1 MFQLQQSP
9 YIARPKNVDTME
21 YKRIVAVTGLPGLF
35 EVVSTKSDGAI
46 VRSLEDKSTKFI
58 ASRVHNL
65 SHLESIE
72 IFTKEDNVNLVDVFN
87 AMKEN
92 EEGLPDVKDNKALKA
107 YFEKVYSD
115 IDFDRVY
122 TSDMKKIVKWYEVL
136 KSNDVEIKLS
146 EKEEETDDE
155 EDTTVQDLAQSDEAV
170 TLEVSGDDTAETTKP
185 RAKRKRDGEGDKEK

>member
-87 AMKEN
+87 AMREST
-92 EEGLPDVKDNKALKA
+92 EALPDVKDNKALKA
-107 YFEKVYSD
+107 YFEKVYGD
-115 IDFDRVY
+115 IDFERVY

-146 EKEEETDDE
+146 PQEDSEEETS
-155 EDTTVQDLAQSDEAV
+155 EDKDLAQAEETV
-170 TLEVSGDDTAETTKP
+170 TLEVSGDDTAETAKP
-185 RAKRKRDGEGDKEK
+185 KAKRKKKEEKEN